1 MISQNKFRLDQWSKL
16 SEGTNRTMG
25 HLEGEETS
33 DKYQLTRFIHCEHD
47 VNDQRRKKVLSLIF
61 QSLTL
66 LFWPGFQSNI
76 DYYYSQFVKAE
87 GIRIENDGNLSS
99 IKLLYQAICLPGHV
113 DRKGRPDSEQVFS
126 LNIFH

>member
-1 MISQNKFRLDQWSKL
+1 M
-16 SEGTNRTMG
+16 
-25 HLEGEETS
+25 
-33 DKYQLTRFIHCEHD
+33 
-47 VNDQRRKKVLSLIF
+47 
-61 QSLTL
+61 
-66 LFWPGFQSNI
+66 
-76 DYYYSQFVKAE
+76 KAE